1 MGRLI
6 MAWHIFSSSS
16 TWRPNQTCLARA
28 ASRRPAAS
36 MADCEA
42 KRAQRSTPIT
52 HFKEDSPVRK
62 RISFLACLALM
73 IVLVLPL
80 AQSSS
85 AARLLSCSPYI
96 TFADSTSDPSG
107 GHGTGTNL
115 KVARQ
120 RAGAGQQSGWSPS
133 AGTIITAILEALLSI
148 SRL

>member
-1 MGRLI
+1 
-6 MAWHIFSSSS
+6 MAWLIISSSS

-28 ASRRPAAS
+28 ANRRPAAS
-36 MADCEA
+36 MAACEA

-115 KVARQ
+115 KVAPHWTNNRTGTG
-120 RAGAGQQSGWSPS
+120 RQSGWSWS
-133 AGTIITAILEALLSI
+133 AGTLLTAIVEALLSI